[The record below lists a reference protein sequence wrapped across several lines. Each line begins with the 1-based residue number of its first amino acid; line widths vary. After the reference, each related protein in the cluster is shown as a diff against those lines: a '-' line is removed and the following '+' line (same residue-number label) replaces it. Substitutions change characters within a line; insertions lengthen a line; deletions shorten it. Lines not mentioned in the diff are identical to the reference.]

1 MTGDTLILY
10 RRAEWPPPIVTT
22 AGALTAA
29 TVAHDTALA
38 VLPASQHPQLD
49 ESYASTVRALLASVH
64 YAARRAAA

>member
-1 MTGDTLILY
+1 MADDTLILY

-22 AGALTAA
+22 AGVLTAA

-49 ESYASTVRALLASVH
+49 KSYATTVRALLTSVH